1 MRKLLNLKWMALFV
15 AIATN
20 AQQEKGI
27 IGNSNWLNNWTEFKP
42 AKKEYNEATEI
53 LYGKITANKT
63 LQKRNTYLLQ
73 GPVYVTAG
81 VTLTIEPGTVIKGDS
96 ETNGALIIA
105 KGAKIDANG
114 TETDPIV
121 FTSNKAVKKAGDWGG
136 LVILND
142 APINKFGGVA
152 SVNYDL
158 DPSQTIYGGANPL
171 ANSGVMRFLRI
182 EFAGKKIKGFKDYNA
197 LTLAGVG
204 NKTVIEHVMTS
215 FAAGNGVEVLGGD
228 TNMKNLVSLRVSG
241 DDFKFTQ
248 GAQSK
253 MDNSLAVRHS
263 LYSGSS
269 RARCLNVNSY
279 EKKDEADFS
288 KTMTNVTATNCTL
301 VNNTETFEADLAS
314 NLVKEGVFVGSN
326 AALNLKRSVVSGF
339 APAAV
344 LDSEINPEAGGLK
357 KIGFSEVFFNNC
369 KGNIFIANSSNNDD
383 LENYYGDAA
392 FYNLYEKTANNDL
405 FISASNSDT
414 KTPDFRL
421 KVGKFT
427 AGK

>member
-1 MRKLLNLKWMALFV
+1 MKNLFNLKWMALFV

-27 IGNSNWLNNWTEFKP
+27 NGSTNWLNNWTEFRP
-42 AKKEYNEATEI
+42 AKTEYNEATEI

-105 KGAKIDANG
+105 KGGRIEANG

-121 FTSNKAVKKAGDWGG
+121 FTSNKPVKKAGDWGG
-136 LVILND
+136 IVVLGD
-142 APINKFGGVA
+142 APINKYGGSA
-152 SVNYDL
+152 GVNYEL
-158 DPSQTIYGGANPL
+158 DPAQTIYGGANPM

-204 NKTVIEHVMTS
+204 NKTVIENVMTS
-215 FAAGNGVEVLGGD
+215 FSAGNSVEVLGGD
-228 TNMKNLVSLRVSG
+228 VAMKNMVTLRAAG
-241 DDFKFTQ
+241 DDFRFTQ
-248 GAQSK
+248 GAQAK
-253 MDNSLAVRHS
+253 LDNSLAVRHS
-263 LYSGSS
+263 LYSGST

-279 EKKDEADFS
+279 DKKDEADFS
-288 KTMTNVTATNCTL
+288 KPTTNVVATNCTL
-301 VNNTETFEADLAS
+301 VNNTDSFDQDLAS
-314 NLVKEGVFVGSN
+314 GLVKEGIFVGAN
-326 AALNLKRSVVSGF
+326 AGLSLKRSVISGF
-339 APAAV
+339 APAV
-344 LDSEINPEAGGLK
+344 ILDNEIKPEAGGLK
-357 KIGFSEVFFNNC
+357 KIGISEVFFNNC
-369 KGNIFIANSSNNDD
+369 KGNIFIAESSNNDD
-383 LENYYGDAA
+383 LEDYYGTPG
-392 FYNLYEKTANNDL
+392 FFNLYEKTPNTEL
-405 FISASNSDT
+405 FISSNET
-414 KTPDFRL
+414 KSPDFRV

>member
-1 MRKLLNLKWMALFV
+1 MKKLLNLKWMALFV
-15 AIATN
+15 AIAMN

-27 IGNSNWLNNWTEFKP
+27 NGSSNWLNNWTEFKP
-42 AKKEYNEATEI
+42 AKTEYNEATEI

-105 KGAKIDANG
+105 KGAKLEANG

-121 FTSNKAVKKAGDWGG
+121 FTSNKPVKKAGDWGG
-136 LVILND
+136 IVILGE
-142 APINKFGGVA
+142 APINKFGGSA
-152 SVNYDL
+152 SINYDL
-158 DPSQTIYGGANPL
+158 DSSQTIYGGANPM
-171 ANSGVMRFLRI
+171 ANSGVIRFLRI

-204 NKTVIEHVMTS
+204 NKTQMDHIMTS
-215 FAAGNGVEVLGGD
+215 FSAGNGVEVLGGD
-228 TNMKNLVSLRVSG
+228 TVLKNMVTLRASG
-241 DDFKFTQ
+241 DDFRFTQ
-248 GAQSK
+248 GAQCK
-253 MDNSLAVRHS
+253 LDNALAIRHS
-263 LYSGSS
+263 LYSGAS

-279 EKKDEADFS
+279 DKKDDADFS
-288 KTMTNVTATNCTL
+288 KLMTNIVATNCTL
-301 VNNTETFEADLAS
+301 VNNTETYDQDLAS
-314 NLVKEGVFVGSN
+314 NLVKEGVYVGANTTVS
-326 AALNLKRSVVSGF
+326 LKRSVISGF

-357 KIGFSEVFFNNC
+357 KVGFSEVFFNNC
-369 KGNIFIANSSNNDD
+369 KGNIYLANSANNDD
-383 LENYYGDAA
+383 LESYYGEPS
-392 FYNLYEKTANNDL
+392 FFNLYEKTPNAEL
-405 FISASNSDT
+405 FIMSSEA
-414 KTPDFRL
+414 KTPDFRV